1 MTLSEK
7 LQNLRRAAGL
17 SQEQLA
23 EQLGVTRQAVSKW
36 ETGEG
41 KPDIDNLLPLAKLL
55 HTTVDYLLDDT
66 ANQPRAE
73 EAQTPPRSQSVG
85 RELWEQLKSFGRR
98 WGWLGGYA
106 IALIGAVRLVTIV
119 ATIVIFARSSGRY
132 IFGDLLD
139 FEGEIVQ
146 FMLSY
151 MPPLAGIYVVAAIH
165 VLVNI
170 AMIVGGIWLARWL
183 KRKYAA

>member
-7 LQNLRRAAGL
+7 LQSLRRAAGL

-41 KPDIDNLLPLAKLL
+41 KPDIDNLLPLARLL
-55 HTTVDYLLDDT
+55 HTSVDYLLDDG
-66 ANQPRAE
+66 ANQPHAE
-73 EAQTPPRSQSVG
+73 EPQPQTPPQQSVG
-85 RELWEQLKSFGRR
+85 RELWEQLKTFGRR

-106 IALIGAVRLVTIV
+106 IAAIGAVRLVTTLIIV
-119 ATIVIFARSSGRY
+119 FAGSNMLGG
-132 IFGDLLD
+132 IGAFMETGVAGMVTGFG
-139 FEGEIVQ
+139 
-146 FMLSY
+146 
-151 MPPLAGIYVVAAIH
+151 LAYYAVAAIQI
-165 VLVNI
+165 LLYL

>member
-17 SQEQLA
+17 SQEALA

-55 HTTVDYLLDDT
+55 HTTVDYLLDDAADAPHT
-66 ANQPRAE
+66 E
-73 EAQTPPRSQSVG
+73 TPPTQPQTESVG
-85 RELWEQLKSFGRR
+85 RELWEQLKTFGRR

-106 IALIGAVRLVTIV
+106 IALIGAVRLVTTLV
-119 ATIVIFARSSGRY
+119 VLFAGGSMLGGMMLDVGFSGTLTGFGLAYSATVGIQF
-132 IFGDLLD
+132 LLD
-139 FEGEIVQ
+139 
-146 FMLSY
+146 L
-151 MPPLAGIYVVAAIH
+151 
-165 VLVNI
+165 

-183 KRKYAA
+183 KRKYAE